1 MEVDKLLFPNNT
13 TLPLY
18 NSTTLPLVFA
28 NIAFPSPVRQLFTY
42 KVAPD
47 LQDAVAPGKR
57 VWVPLRGRMAIGM
70 VIQIHTINPDFECK
84 AIARVLDADPVL
96 DEHMIWLVR
105 WMHHYYFC
113 SVGEAT
119 QAALPAG
126 YNFISVSYLQPTTK
140 TGFPKNTKGAL
151 IVDEI
156 RKKGRYNLKE
166 AERRWDA
173 EKRALKELVRQGY
186 LEIWDDPELSSNTGS
201 MLVWNTTDTFSAQ
214 NVLGIIESYTH
225 KRAPAWVNAL
235 SVLLECEFPITQ
247 AEAATLGLTTPLL
260 RRIAKEELI
269 ISTTEALRFRMN
281 LSVPIERPKILNKS
295 QQQALENIEEAIRS
309 RLHTSFLLFGVTG
322 SGKTE
327 VYIHAIQQVL
337 DQGRSA
343 ILLVPEIALTPQTVR
358 RFAAVFGNTFAV
370 LHSRLSDRER
380 MQAWTDLRDGHLNLV
395 IGARSAVF
403 APVKNLGIV
412 IIDEEHDSSYKQ
424 EDPAPRY
431 HARDVAIMRAHRE
444 NAVVLMGSA
453 TPSIAAYKAAME
465 NKFQLLELPSRP
477 FSNIQPEV
485 RVIDLRQY
493 RSAMRGPL
501 AVPLYNAIKER
512 LELGEQSLLLY
523 NRRGFANYMQC
534 PSCGDIPQCPSCSVS
549 LTYHKPYNQLRC
561 HYCGYAEL
569 STNICSA
576 CDAGEE
582 LTMSGSGT
590 QQVEDSII
598 ELFSDARV
606 LRMDQDTTRGRYG
619 HERLLGAFARG
630 EADIL
635 VGTQLVAKGLDFP
648 NLTLAGVVNADTELA
663 FPSYRSGERMF
674 QLLTQVSGRPG
685 RAEKPGLVYLQTKQ
699 PDHPALK
706 WASKHDYRGFA
717 AQELPM
723 RRDLLYPPYSR
734 LITIVF
740 RAVDP
745 DAVRIAAT
753 FFGMVVKTHYPN
765 VPFLGPAPSVI
776 VRLHAQFRWEA
787 QIKAEM
793 HRYREVE
800 QMLEVIVAT
809 YERDKPKEA
818 NAVKYAINV
827 DAV

>member
-1 MEVDKLLFPNNT
+1 M
-13 TLPLY
+13 
-18 NSTTLPLVFA
+18 FA
-28 NIAFPSPVRQLFTY
+28 NIAFPTPVRQLFTY
-42 KVAPD
+42 EVPYSLEAEV
-47 LQDAVAPGKR
+47 QPGKR
-57 VWVPLRGRMAIGM
+57 VWVPLRGHMAIGM
-70 VIQIHTINPDFECK
+70 VIQVHDSKPDFACK
-84 AIARVLDADPVL
+84 PIARVLDEQPVL
-96 DEHMIWLVR
+96 DEHMVWLVR

-113 SVGEAT
+113 SIGEAV
-119 QAALPAG
+119 QATLPAG
-126 YNFISVSYLQPTTK
+126 YNFVSVSYLKPTNK
-140 TGFPKNTKGAL
+140 TGFPKNTKAAL
-151 IVDEI
+151 ILDEI
-156 RKKGRYNLKE
+156 RLKGRYPLKE

-173 EKRALKELVRQGY
+173 EKRSLKDLIRQQY
-186 LEIWDDPELSSNTGS
+186 LEVWDEPELSAETGTE
-201 MLVWNTTDTFSAQ
+201 LVWTTTDDFTGDR
-214 NVLGIIESYTH
+214 VLGIIESYAH
-225 KRAPAWVNAL
+225 KKAPAWVKAL
-235 SVLLECEFPITQ
+235 STLLECEFPLSQ
-247 AEAATLGLTTPLL
+247 AEAATLGLTTTLL
-260 RRIAKEELI
+260 KRIEKEELI
-269 ISTTEALRFRMN
+269 TSSTEALRFKMN
-281 LSVPIERPKILNKS
+281 LEVATEPAKRLNDTQER
-295 QQQALENIEEAIRS
+295 ALERVDEAIRD
-309 RLHTSFLLFGVTG
+309 RIHKTFLLFGVTG

-327 VYIHAIQQVL
+327 VYIHAIQHVL
-337 DQGRSA
+337 ELGRTA

-380 MQAWTDLRDGHLNLV
+380 MQAWTDLRDGRLKLV

-424 EDPAPRY
+424 DDPAPRY

-444 NAVVLMGSA
+444 DAVVLLGSA
-453 TPSIAAYKAAME
+453 TPSMAAYKAAME
-465 NKFQLLELPSRP
+465 NKFQLLELPTRP
-477 FSNIQPEV
+477 FTNVQPEV
-485 RVIDLRQY
+485 RVLDLRQY

-549 LTYHKPYNQLRC
+549 LTYHKPFNQLRC
-561 HYCGYAEL
+561 HYCGY
-569 STNICSA
+569 STLANRTCTS
-576 CDAGEE
+576 CESGEP
-582 LTMSGSGT
+582 LTLAGSGT
-590 QQVEDSII
+590 QQVEDAIA
-598 ELFSDARV
+598 ELFPDARV

-685 RAEKPGLVYLQTKQ
+685 RAEKPGLVFLQTKQ
-699 PDHPALK
+699 PDHPALL

-717 AQELPM
+717 SQELPA
-723 RRDLLYPPYSR
+723 RRHLMYPPFSR
-734 LITIVF
+734 LITIIF
-740 RAVDP
+740 RSVDP
-745 DAVRIAAT
+745 NAVRIAAT
-753 FFGMVVKTHYPN
+753 FFGMVVKTHYPG

-776 VRLHAQFRWEA
+776 VRLHGQFRWEA
-787 QIKAEM
+787 QIKAETT
-793 HRYREVE
+793 RYRETE
-800 QMLEVIVAT
+800 QMLDVIVAT

-818 NAVKYAINV
+818 NSVRYAVNV

>member
-1 MEVDKLLFPNNT
+1 M
-13 TLPLY
+13 
-18 NSTTLPLVFA
+18 FA

-42 KVAPD
+42 RVPDD
-47 LQDAVAPGKR
+47 LQGAVTPGKR

-70 VIQIHTINPDFECK
+70 VIQVHDTEPDFECRP
-84 AIARVLDADPVL
+84 IVRVLDAEPVL

-113 SVGEAT
+113 SIGEAV
-119 QAALPAG
+119 QASLPAG
-126 YNFISVSYLQPTTK
+126 YNFISVGYLQPTGK
-140 TGFPKNTKGAL
+140 EGFPKNSKGAL
-151 IVDEI
+151 ILDEI
-156 RKKGRYNLKE
+156 RHRGRYNLKE

-173 EKRALKELVRQGY
+173 EKRQLKDLIRQGY
-186 LEIWDDPELSSNTGS
+186 LEIWEEPELSADTGS
-201 MLVWNTTDTFSAQ
+201 ELVWNTTDTFTAE

-225 KRAPAWVNAL
+225 KKAPAWVKAL
-235 SVLLECEFPITQ
+235 SILLECEFPITQ

-260 RRIAKEELI
+260 KRIEKEGI
-269 ISTTEALRFRMN
+269 IHSASEALRFRMN
-281 LSVPIERPKILNKS
+281 MNVSHERPKTLNKT
-295 QQQALENIEEAIRS
+295 QLQALESIEASIRA
-309 RLHTSFLLFGVTG
+309 RQHKSFLLFGVTG

-327 VYIHAIQQVL
+327 VYIHAIRQVL

-343 ILLVPEIALTPQTVR
+343 IVLVPEIALTPQTVR

-380 MQAWTDLRDGHLNLV
+380 MQAWTALRDGHLNLV

-444 NAVVLMGSA
+444 EAVVLMGSA
-453 TPSIAAYKAAME
+453 TPSMAAYKAALE
-465 NKFQLLELPSRP
+465 NKFQLLELPTRP
-477 FSNIQPEV
+477 FSNVQPEV
-485 RVIDLRQY
+485 RVLDLRQY

-501 AVPLYNAIKER
+501 AIPLYNAIKER
-512 LELGEQSLLLY
+512 LERGEQSLLLY
-523 NRRGFANYMQC
+523 NRRGFASYLQC

-549 LTYHKPYNQLRC
+549 LTYHKPFNQLRC
-561 HYCGYAEL
+561 HYCGYSVLAHRKCT
-569 STNICSA
+569 S
-576 CDAGEE
+576 CDSGEE
-582 LTMSGSGT
+582 LTTAGSGT

-598 ELFSDARV
+598 ELFPEARV

-699 PDHPALK
+699 PDHPALI

-717 AQELPM
+717 SQELPM

-734 LITIVF
+734 LITVLF

-745 DAVRIAAT
+745 NAVRTAAT
-753 FFGMVVKTHYPN
+753 FFGMVVRTHYPK

-776 VRLHAQFRWEA
+776 ARLHGQFRWEA

-793 HRYREVE
+793 HRYRETE
-800 QMLEVIVAT
+800 RMLEVIVAT

-818 NAVKYAINV
+818 NTVKYAINV